1 MNSTKLRVF
10 VVFALG
16 YFVSYL
22 YRGVNIGFA
31 PMLMRDLGLS
41 TTDLGSLTSLYV
53 LGFAGAQ
60 IPAGVLLDHFGARRV
75 TACVM
80 LLAVVGILVYG
91 GSHSLAAL
99 MVGRLLI
106 GVGVSVCLA
115 GAFKANAQHFP
126 VSQLTL
132 VNGLVMAVGG
142 LGGVAVGTPLSW
154 ILSLTDWRSVCVA
167 LAAITAAV
175 AMAIGLFAPKTPE
188 PRGHATMLD
197 QLKGTAHILRS
208 RAFWKA
214 ATFSALTQSVFYAM
228 QSLWASAYLRDVLPN
243 TADVGTRAAS
253 LISVMGL
260 AFIAGMIGFGAL
272 ARVLERRGLSVYL
285 FSGLTMVLFVTVQ
298 IAIATQ
304 IAIPQVLLWS
314 AYGALGGTGI
324 MTYSVLAAY
333 FPARLLGRVNT
344 TFTLVIFL
352 LIFVMQS
359 AIGSALGHW
368 SSADG
373 HYPAA
378 AHQAVWLGLIVVQII
393 GAIWYFMPT
402 RESRSPRV
410 PASHSAF

>member
-41 TTDLGSLTSLYV
+41 TTDLGSLTSLYF

-132 VNGLVMAVGG
+132 VNGLVMAVG
-142 LGGVAVGTPLSW
+142 TPLSW

-167 LAAITAAV
+167 LAAVTAAV

-243 TADVGTRAAS
+243 TPDVGTRAAS

>member
-10 VVFALG
+10 VVFSLG

-22 YRGVNIGFA
+22 FRGVNIGFA
-31 PMLMRDLGLS
+31 PALVRDLGLS
-41 TTDLGSLTSLYV
+41 TSNLGSLTSLYF

-60 IPAGVLLDHFGARRV
+60 LPAGVLLDHFGARRV
-75 TACVM
+75 AACVM
-80 LLAVVGILVYG
+80 LIAAIGILVFG
-91 GSHSLAAL
+91 HSHSLAAL

-115 GAFKANAQHFP
+115 AAFKANAQHFA

-154 ILSLTDWRSVCVA
+154 ILSLTDWRSVCACLAIVTTAVA
-167 LAAITAAV
+167 LL
-175 AMAIGLFAPKTPE
+175 IGLFAPKEPE
-188 PRGHATMLD
+188 PGGHATMLD

-208 RAFWKA
+208 VAFWKA
-214 ATFSALTQSVFYAM
+214 ATFSSLTQSVFYAM
-228 QSLWASAYLRDVLPN
+228 QSLWASAYLRDVLPRTPN
-243 TADVGTRAAS
+243 VASRAAS

-285 FSGLTMVLFVTVQ
+285 FSGLTMVSFVAVQ
-298 IAIATQ
+298 IAIAAQ
-304 IAIPQVLLWS
+304 LAIPQFLLWS

-324 MTYSVLAAY
+324 MTYSVLATY
-333 FPARLLGRVNT
+333 FPPRLQGRVNT

-359 AIGSALGHW
+359 TIGAALGHW
-368 SSADG
+368 PVVDG
-373 HYPAA
+373 HYPVA
-378 AHQAVWLGLIVVQII
+378 AHATVWFGLVVVQII
-393 GAIWYFMPT
+393 GALWYFKQGLRKSVAPIPNL
-402 RESRSPRV
+402 SKS
-410 PASHSAF
+410 